1 MSDPAITKING
12 YTPEE
17 LTGESLELFYAN
29 PNEYGPQGSVRFN
42 PDAFKTSIP
51 YEFYYKRK
59 NRDIFLNES
68 LGTHF
73 TDTDGN
79 IIAYI
84 MVSRDITERKRAEQA
99 LQNVPGELD
108 IKAIERIEEL
118 ERALDLAEETTRLKS
133 RMVATM
139 SHELRTLLTS
149 ILRSLRLVNQ
159 KHYGQNTTKSKRLF
173 RNGMA

>member
-12 YTPEE
+12 YSPEE

-29 PNEYGPQGSVRFN
+29 PNEYDHQRSGRFN
-42 PDAFKTSIP
+42 PDAFRSSIL
-51 YEFYYKRK
+51 YKVYYKRK

-84 MVSRDITERKRAEQA
+84 MVSRDITEWKRAEQA
-99 LQNVPGELD
+99 LQNVHGELE
-108 IKAIERIEEL
+108 IKVIERIEEF
-118 ERALDLAEETTRLKS
+118 EQALDLAEETTRLKS
-133 RMVATM
+133 QMVATM
-139 SHELRTLLTS
+139 SHELPTP
-149 ILRSLRLVNQ
+149 
-159 KHYGQNTTKSKRLF
+159 
-173 RNGMA
+173 